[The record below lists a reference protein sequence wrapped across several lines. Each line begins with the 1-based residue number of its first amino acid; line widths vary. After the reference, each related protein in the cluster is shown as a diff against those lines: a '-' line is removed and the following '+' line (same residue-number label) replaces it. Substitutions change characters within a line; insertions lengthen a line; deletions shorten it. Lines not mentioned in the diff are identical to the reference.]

1 MAKALNPEEKT
12 QTIWYK
18 NVTD

>member
-18 NVTD
+18 NTTD